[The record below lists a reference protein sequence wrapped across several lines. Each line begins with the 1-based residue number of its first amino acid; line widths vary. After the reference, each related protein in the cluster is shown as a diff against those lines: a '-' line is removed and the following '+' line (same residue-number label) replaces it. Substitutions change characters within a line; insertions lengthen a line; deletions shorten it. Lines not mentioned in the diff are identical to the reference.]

1 MVFFLYKSLAMYI
14 KRSKIVSSDAEV
26 EIVLLSVGHFG

>member
-14 KRSKIVSSDAEV
+14 KRSKIVSSDVEV
-26 EIVLLSVGHFG
+26 EDVLMS